1 MKKMLLSI
9 VCSFLTLFTF
19 TVSAPVQAM
28 ATLQVPNPPIVSEY
42 IETLKDGSY
51 FHVIITEDAT
61 FSIARSTQTISGSK
75 YTTYHDSNGTALW
88 EFGVHGTFQFIP
100 GSSAGCASSSYSIN
114 IYDSN
119 WESTYAS
126 ASKIGNQATA
136 DATFKEKIFLITTN
150 IRDVHLVLTCSAYG
164 TLS

>member
-19 TVSAPVQAM
+19 TVSTPVHAM
-28 ATLQVPNPPIVSEY
+28 ATLQVSNPQIVSEY
-42 IETLKDGSY
+42 IETLEDGSY
-51 FHVIITEDAT
+51 FHVIITEDT
-61 FSIARSTQTISGSK
+61 SSISRSTQTISGSK

-88 EFGVHGTFQFIP
+88 TFTIYGTFQFIP
-100 GSSAGCASSSYSIN
+100 GSSAGCVSSSYSIN

-119 WESTYAS
+119 WESSYAN
-126 ASKIGNQATA
+126 ASKSGNQAIG
-136 DATFKEKIFLITTN
+136 DATFKEKAFLITTN
-150 IRDVHLVLTCSAYG
+150 IRDVHLVLSCSAYG

>member
-19 TVSAPVQAM
+19 TASTPVQAM
-28 ATLQVPNPPIVSEY
+28 ATLQFPNPQIVSEY
-42 IETLKDGSY
+42 IETLEDGSY
-51 FHVIITEDAT
+51 FHVIITEDAS
-61 FSIARSTQTISGSK
+61 SISRSTQSISGSK

-100 GSSAGCASSSYSIN
+100 GSSAGCVSSSYSIN
-114 IYDSN
+114 IYDSS
-119 WESTYAS
+119 WENSYAS
-126 ASKIGNQATA
+126 ASKSGNQAIG
-136 DATFKEKIFLITTN
+136 DATFKKKVLLITTN
-150 IRDVHLVLTCSAYG
+150 IEDVHLVLSCTAYG